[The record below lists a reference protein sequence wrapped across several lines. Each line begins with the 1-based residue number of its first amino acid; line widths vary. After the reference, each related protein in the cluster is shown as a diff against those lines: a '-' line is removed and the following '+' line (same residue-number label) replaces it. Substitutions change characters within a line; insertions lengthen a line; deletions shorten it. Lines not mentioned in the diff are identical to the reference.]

1 MNGLRFIGQ
10 MCLIIAAVLV
20 LLIITCLW
28 GKCFGTM
35 IAFIIDSIILAI
47 AGGTI
52 LAITKENKE

>member
-1 MNGLRFIGQ
+1 